1 MTKENYKKIDLI
13 NFISS
18 KIGFPKDY
26 SKKLTNDLLLIL
38 NENIVNGYLNL
49 KNIGTF
55 KLLHKKKR
63 IGRNPKTNDEFI
75 ISARKT
81 VKFIPAKLIAKNS
94 DI

>member
-55 KLLHKKKR
+55 KLLYKKKELDV
-63 IGRNPKTNDEFI
+63 IQKQTMNLLYPQEKPL
-75 ISARKT
+75 S
-81 VKFIPAKLIAKNS
+81 LS
-94 DI
+94 LLS